1 MKKQFIS
8 FLLLICLLL
17 LAACGNT
24 NEKEATEPNNN
35 RPMKII
41 ATTSQPV
48 KSSRSVYCLR
58 SLRFRLSL
66 PKKRFF

>member
-8 FLLLICLLL
+8 FLLLVGLLL

-35 RPMKII
+35 KPAEDNI
-41 ATTSQPV
+41 
-48 KSSRSVYCLR
+48 
-58 SLRFRLSL
+58 
-66 PKKRFF
+66 KKDNRTNR